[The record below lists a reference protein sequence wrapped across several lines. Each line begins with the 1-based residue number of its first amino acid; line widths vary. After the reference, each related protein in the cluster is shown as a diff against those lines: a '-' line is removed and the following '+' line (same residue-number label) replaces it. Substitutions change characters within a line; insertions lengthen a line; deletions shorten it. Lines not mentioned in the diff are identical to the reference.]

1 MSQENRITVTLKP
14 TEKASVLKHINEIR
28 QILGAALIFNLD
40 PSERQNLAKMGDKSL
55 AFVGKALDYA
65 TKNPTLVPPY
75 LELPEA
81 IKDYTLCA
89 DLKELSHE
97 LSTLSQAIDDT
108 LMVAGSEAY
117 DAALIFHNS
126 VKGATRTNAPGTQA
140 IYEDLAERFPRS
152 RRRVEAAPVAVS
164 A

>member
-1 MSQENRITVTLKP
+1 MSQENRITVILKP
-14 TEKASVLKHINEIR
+14 ADKTAVLKHLADIR
-28 QILGAALIFNLD
+28 QLLYAALLFNLD
-40 PSERQNLAKMGDKSL
+40 PTERQNLVKMGDKSL

-65 TKNPTLVPPY
+65 TKNPALVPPY
-75 LELPEA
+75 LDLPEA
-81 IKDYTLCA
+81 NKDYTLCA

-97 LSTLSQAIDDT
+97 LGTLSQAIDDT
-108 LMVAGSEAY
+108 IMMAGSEAY

-152 RRRVEAAPVAVS
+152 RRRVEPAPAPVS